1 MHMIRILI
9 ALVALGFTVPA
20 HGEDTKPVERR
31 DFDKK
36 TPLDTEFLAVASE
49 CCNCQCSMAELVEK
63 RASRQEVKDFAKK
76 MEEDHKAA
84 LKDLAATIKDR
95 KVAIVAGTNKKDKE
109 RCKEIGKLE
118 GKEFEEAFL
127 KNVVTDH
134 EKAIAMCENQIKNGK
149 DEKVTEFATA
159 AVKKLREHLKDAK
172 KLQS

>member
-1 MHMIRILI
+1 MVIRILL
-9 ALVALGFTVPA
+9 ALVVVGFTVPA
-20 HGEDTKPVERR
+20 HAEDAKPVERR

-76 MEEDHKAA
+76 MDEDHKSL
-84 LKDLAATIKDR
+84 LKDLAATLEDR
-95 KVAIVAGTNKKDKE
+95 KVAIVVGTNKKDKA
-109 RCKEIGKLE
+109 RCKEMGKLE
-118 GKEFEEAFL
+118 GNSFEETFL

-159 AVKKLREHLKDAK
+159 AVQKLREHLKEAK